1 MEDSKVKLNVLG
13 ITFSQIQAGAYAL
26 ILTEEKGARRV
37 PIIIGTPEAQSIAIF
52 LDGLHPPRPLTHD
65 LFIAFMNQ
73 VNVSLKE
80 IYIYKFVD
88 GVFYSELIFVKDSG
102 EKIKIDSRTSDA
114 IALAVRTNTSIYT
127 TEEIMEEAGIIMENE
142 DITDSAEDALENQ
155 PVCKKHTSET
165 GELSEDE
172 LKAALD
178 EAISMEDY
186 EKASQIRDQLNKKKA

>member
-13 ITFSQIQAGAYAL
+13 ITFSQVQAGAYAL
-26 ILTEEKGARRV
+26 ILTEEGGVRRV

-52 LDGLHPPRPLTHD
+52 LEGLHPPRPLTHD
-65 LFIAFMNQ
+65 LFITFMNQ
-73 VNVSLKE
+73 VNVSLEE
-80 IYIYKFVD
+80 IYIYKFID
-88 GVFYSELIFVKDSG
+88 GVFYSELIFVKDNG

-127 TEEIMEEAGIIMENE
+127 TEEIMQEAGIIMEDDEIPEGFEN
-142 DITDSAEDALENQ
+142 TLENQ
-155 PVCKKHTSET
+155 PVHQKRPT

-172 LKAALD
+172 LKDALD

-186 EKASQIRDQLNKKKA
+186 EKASQIRDLLNKRKA